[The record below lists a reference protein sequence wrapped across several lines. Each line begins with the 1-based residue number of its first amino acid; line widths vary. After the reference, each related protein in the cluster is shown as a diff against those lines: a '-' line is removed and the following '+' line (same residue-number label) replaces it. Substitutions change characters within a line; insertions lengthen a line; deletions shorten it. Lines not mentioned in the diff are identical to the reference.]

1 MGLLP
6 FPTLMVRDVQHVE
19 ILSLPKLAIY
29 FRTFEYSSGCCWC
42 FFLQFELNAHVSIDV
57 VVIFSPDDIL
67 FKYNS
72 VRSPS
77 FKGAKGPLIP
87 ITIR

>member
-1 MGLLP
+1 MAVAGG
-6 FPTLMVRDVQHVE
+6 
-19 ILSLPKLAIY
+19 I
-29 FRTFEYSSGCCWC
+29 
-42 FFLQFELNAHVSIDV
+42 LQFELNAHVSIDV